1 MQRPVGAPL
10 FTMLYLKNI
19 VSALILP
26 PLGPLMLVAL
36 GLLLLGRLPRVGRI
50 VAWSGIAVGVLMI
63 TPASVG
69 KVLDGLEDIPVVE
82 PASLTGADAI
92 VILSGGLR
100 DYAPEYGGATVNR
113 ITLERVR
120 YGARLARQSGL
131 PVLVSG
137 GTPSRQADARGPGE
151 AQLMK
156 RVLEEDFQVPV
167 KWVEARS
174 LDTRQNADFS
184 AQMLLPQGVKRVVLV
199 THAAHMR
206 RSVEAFEHAGLA
218 VIPAPTAF
226 LGGRSKNDNLLP
238 KLPGINSAY
247 AGGYAA
253 HEWAGILAYRLSR

>member
-1 MQRPVGAPL
+1 MRRPAGGPL
-10 FTMLYLKNI
+10 FTVLYLKNI
-19 VSALILP
+19 LSALILP

-36 GLLLLGRLPRVGRI
+36 GLLLLGRLPRTGRAL
-50 VAWSGIAVGVLMI
+50 AWGGIAVGVAMI
-63 TPASVG
+63 TPAPVRA
-69 KVLDGLEDIPVVE
+69 LLEGLEDIPVVE
-82 PASLTGADAI
+82 PASLAGADAI

-100 DYAPEYGGATVNR
+100 DYAPEYGGSTVNR

-120 YGARLARQSGL
+120 YGARLARHSGL

-137 GTPSRQADARGPGE
+137 GAPSRRADARGAGE

-156 RVLEEDFQVPV
+156 ETLEEDFRVPV
-167 KWVEARS
+167 KWVEGRS

-184 AQMLLPQGVKRVVLV
+184 AQMLLPAGVKRVVLV

-226 LGGRSKNDNLLP
+226 FGGRGKGDSALP
-238 KLPGINSAY
+238 LLPGINTAF

>member
-1 MQRPVGAPL
+1 MRRLAGAPL

-19 VSALILP
+19 LSALVLP

-50 VAWSGIAVGVLMI
+50 VAWSGVVVGIAMI

-69 KVLDGLEDIPVVE
+69 KLLDGLEDIPVVE
-82 PASLTGADAI
+82 PESLAGADAI

-100 DYAPEYGGATVNR
+100 DYAPEYGGSTVNR
-113 ITLERVR
+113 ITLERAR

-137 GTPSRQADARGPGE
+137 GTPSRQANTRGPGE

-156 RVLEEDFQVPV
+156 QVLEEDFRVPV
-167 KWVEARS
+167 KWVEGRS

-184 AQMLLPQGVKRVVLV
+184 AQMLLPAGVKRVVLV
-199 THAAHMR
+199 THAAHMP

-226 LGGRSKNDNLLP
+226 FGGRGKNNNALP
-238 KLPGINSAY
+238 SLPGINSAY

-253 HEWAGILAYRLSR
+253 HEWVGILAYRLSR

>member
-1 MQRPVGAPL
+1 MRRLADALL
-10 FTMLYLKNI
+10 FTMLYLKNLL
-19 VSALILP
+19 SALILP

-36 GLLLLGRLPRVGRI
+36 GLLLLGWLPRIGRV
-50 VAWSGIAVGVLMI
+50 VAWSGIAVGLAMI

-69 KVLDGLEDIPVVE
+69 TLLEPLEDIPAVE
-82 PASLTGADAI
+82 PANLAGADAI

-100 DYAPEYGGATVNR
+100 DYAPEYGGSTVNR

-137 GTPSRQADARGPGE
+137 GTPSRHANARGPGE

-156 RVLEEDFQVPV
+156 QVLEEDFRVPV
-167 KWVEARS
+167 KWVEGRS

-184 AQMLLPQGVKRVVLV
+184 AQLLLPQGVKRVVLV
-199 THAAHMR
+199 THAAHMH

-226 LGGRSKNDNLLP
+226 FGGRGKDDNLLP
-238 KLPGINSAY
+238 SLPGINTAY

-253 HEWAGILAYRLSR
+253 HEWVGILAYRLSR

>member
-1 MQRPVGAPL
+1 MRRPAGARL
-10 FTMLYLKNI
+10 FTVLYLKNI
-19 VSALILP
+19 LSALILP

-36 GLLLLGRLPRVGRI
+36 GLLLLGRLPRTGRML
-50 VAWSGIAVGVLMI
+50 AWSGVALGIAMI

-69 KVLDGLEDIPVVE
+69 TLLEPLEDIPLAE
-82 PASLTGADAI
+82 PASLAGADAI

-137 GTPSRQADARGPGE
+137 GTPSRHAGARGPGE
-151 AQLMK
+151 AELMK
-156 RVLEEDFQVPV
+156 KTLEEDFRVPV
-167 KWVEARS
+167 KWVEGRS

-184 AQMLLPQGVKRVVLV
+184 AAMLRPAGVKRVVLV

-218 VIPAPTAF
+218 VVPAPTAF
-226 LGGRSKNDNLLP
+226 FGGRGKDDNLLP
-238 KLPGINSAY
+238 RLPNINTAY

-253 HEWAGILAYRLSR
+253 HEWVGILAYRLSR

>member
-1 MQRPVGAPL
+1 MRRPTGAPL
-10 FTMLYLKNI
+10 FTVLYLKNI

-26 PLGPLMLVAL
+26 PLGPFMLVAL
-36 GLLLLGRLPRVGRI
+36 GLLLLGRLPRIGRI
-50 VAWSGIAVGVLMI
+50 LAWSGVAVGIAMV

-69 KVLDGLEDIPVVE
+69 KLLEGLEDIPVIE
-82 PASLTGADAI
+82 PANLAGADAI

-100 DYAPEYGGATVNR
+100 DYAPEFGGSTVNR
-113 ITLERVR
+113 VTLERVR

-137 GTPSRQADARGPGE
+137 GAPSRRAGTRGPGE

-156 RVLEEDFQVPV
+156 ETLEEDFQVPV
-167 KWVEARS
+167 KWVEGRS

-184 AQMLLPQGVKRVVLV
+184 AQMLLPAGVKRVVLV
-199 THAAHMR
+199 THAAHMH
-206 RSVEAFEHAGLA
+206 RSVEAFKHAGLA

-226 LGGRSKNDNLLP
+226 LGGRGKDDNVLP
-238 KLPGINSAY
+238 LLPGINTAY

-253 HEWAGILAYRLSR
+253 HEWVGILAYRLSR

>member
-1 MQRPVGAPL
+1 MRRPPGAAL

-19 VSALILP
+19 LSALLLP
-26 PLGPLMLVAL
+26 PLGPLVLVAL
-36 GLLLLGRLPRVGRI
+36 GLLLLGRHPRLGR
-50 VAWSGIAVGVLMI
+50 VMAWGGLAVGVAMV
-63 TPASVG
+63 TPATVG
-69 KVLDGLEDIPVVE
+69 KLVDGLEDIPVVE
-82 PASLTGADAI
+82 PARLAGADAI

-100 DYAPEYGGATVNR
+100 DHAPEYGGATVNR

-120 YGARLARQSGL
+120 YGARLARQSRL

-137 GTPSRQADARGPGE
+137 GTPSRHAGALGPGE

-156 RVLEEDFQVPV
+156 QVLEEDFRVPV
-167 KWVEARS
+167 RWVEGRS

-184 AQMLLPQGVKRVVLV
+184 ARILLRAGVKRVVLV

-206 RSVEAFEHAGLA
+206 RSVEAFEHAGLE

-226 LGGRSKNDNLLP
+226 FGGHGRNDNLLP
-238 KLPGINSAY
+238 SLPGINSAY